1 MKHLF
6 NALKEHWQIYVGLL
20 LGLIIGLL
28 VGVGFADW
36 KSLVKGFDS
45 KVTDWISSLSTLFGV
60 LIAANGIHS
69 WKKQKEPE
77 VIAGVIES
85 IAALHSSIN
94 DLTKKYEKKLLE
106 IKDKDKEKNKT
117 DQNMRELIHNGLY
130 DLLTPYSKLKSYI
143 VQYKILSTKTDN
155 LSPIFSNIKN
165 EFDEIFYS
173 SAIYRKFNDLSSKEK
188 STSEKAIREIKKTK
202 THKEQIELLKNISK
216 NLNKIKENINI

>member
-1 MKHLF
+1 MRHLF
-6 NALKEHWQIYVGLL
+6 NALKKYWQIYVGLL

-28 VGVGFADW
+28 IGVAFADW
-36 KSLVKGFDS
+36 KSLVKAFDS

-85 IAALHSSIN
+85 IAALHLSIN

-106 IKDKDKEKNKT
+106 IKDKDKNKT

-130 DLLTPYSKLKSYI
+130 DLLTPYSKVKSYI
-143 VQYKILSTKTDN
+143 VQYKILSIKTDN

-188 STSEKAIREIKKTK
+188 STSEKAIKEIKKTK
-202 THKEQIELLKNISK
+202 THKEQIELLMNISR

>member
-1 MKHLF
+1 MRHLF
-6 NALKEHWQIYVGLL
+6 NALKKYWQIYVGLL

-28 VGVGFADW
+28 IGVAFADW
-36 KSLVKGFDS
+36 KSLVKAFDS

-85 IAALHSSIN
+85 IAALHLSIN

-106 IKDKDKEKNKT
+106 IKDKDKNKT

-143 VQYKILSTKTDN
+143 VQYKILSIKTAMHR
-155 LSPIFSNIKN
+155 L
-165 EFDEIFYS
+165 
-173 SAIYRKFNDLSSKEK
+173 
-188 STSEKAIREIKKTK
+188 
-202 THKEQIELLKNISK
+202 
-216 NLNKIKENINI
+216 

>member
-1 MKHLF
+1 MRHLF
-6 NALKEHWQIYVGLL
+6 NALKKYWQIYVGLL

-28 VGVGFADW
+28 IGVAFADW
-36 KSLVKGFDS
+36 KSLVKAFDS

-85 IAALHSSIN
+85 IAALHLSIN

-106 IKDKDKEKNKT
+106 IKDKDKNKT

-143 VQYKILSTKTDN
+143 VQYKILSIKTDN

-188 STSEKAIREIKKTK
+188 STSEKAIKEIKKTK
-202 THKEQIELLKNISK
+202 THKEQIELLMNISR